1 MGSRYFH
8 CLFVIRG
15 LWSKPRYGWIIEGA
29 IIHTQFYYRYF
40 FTERDCDKD
49 PGFRK
54 FAPPG
59 FHAEEYHQWGG
70 EPPIESFRRNFLI
83 ITHGDCIGSVMGIM
97 PVRGSQKRKQ
107 VNRSDVKQWTIWW
120 VVGLLSCYINYV
132 SFGFFLRFCRY
143 VCDGNYSL
151 KNAQG
156 SGRGRSWK
164 PRGRVR
170 FALRGRLRK
179 EDLTLYF
186 WRAFRSMKNT
196 DLGTYPFCFGVLRKP
211 RGSFAEAPRK
221 EHMPKQQSSRKQ
233 KFRKRGRGSSRKG
246 HMWNV
251 RRGSWRCGRGSIA
264 EAVAEAVNNFLST
277 RKGKKPKLMCSVYY
291 IAILIYKYIRIYDTL
306 VFLFC

>member
-8 CLFVIRG
+8 CLFIIRG

-29 IIHTQFYYRYF
+29 IIHTQFYYRYY

-54 FAPPG
+54 IFPTRISCWRISPMG
-59 FHAEEYHQWGG
+59 GG

-132 SFGFFLRFCRY
+132 FCIL
-143 VCDGNYSL
+143 YS
-151 KNAQG
+151 N
-156 SGRGRSWK
+156 
-164 PRGRVR
+164 
-170 FALRGRLRK
+170 
-179 EDLTLYF
+179 
-186 WRAFRSMKNT
+186 
-196 DLGTYPFCFGVLRKP
+196 
-211 RGSFAEAPRK
+211 
-221 EHMPKQQSSRKQ
+221 
-233 KFRKRGRGSSRKG
+233 
-246 HMWNV
+246 
-251 RRGSWRCGRGSIA
+251 
-264 EAVAEAVNNFLST
+264 
-277 RKGKKPKLMCSVYY
+277 
-291 IAILIYKYIRIYDTL
+291 ILIYKYIRIYDTL